1 MSEYPER
8 YPCDCCKYETLTE
21 GYGSYE
27 ICYLCEWE
35 NDDNYSWRY
44 PEKTIGGANHD
55 YSLREASENFK
66 KYYVMY
72 RVAQP
77 EKYYTIFKDVIEVK
91 KKIIQI
97 LDVIEHYKKQN
108 KLEHQIDL
116 EYIKLTFAIKEL
128 QDAKNST
135 PYTLNAFSGDIQ
147 KRN

>member
-1 MSEYPER
+1 
-8 YPCDCCKYETLTE
+8 
-21 GYGSYE
+21 
-27 ICYLCEWE
+27 
-35 NDDNYSWRY
+35 
-44 PEKTIGGANHD
+44 
-55 YSLREASENFK
+55 
-66 KYYVMY
+66 MY